1 VVYVSQD
8 EGYLDFF
15 RGEDGAGAE
24 AEAEA
29 DKKVPT
35 RAPALASP
43 SAKDCASL
51 VVSVITKAEGVCCHL
66 SPR

>member
-1 VVYVSQD
+1 MASPEAEAGAGVEAEV
-8 EGYLDFF
+8 
-15 RGEDGAGAE
+15 RTGAGAE
-24 AEAEA
+24 A
-29 DKKVPT
+29 DTKVPT